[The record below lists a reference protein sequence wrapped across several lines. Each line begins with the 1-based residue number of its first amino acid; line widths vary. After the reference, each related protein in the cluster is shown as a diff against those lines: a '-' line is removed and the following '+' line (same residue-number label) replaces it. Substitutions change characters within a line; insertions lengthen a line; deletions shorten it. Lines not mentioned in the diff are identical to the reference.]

1 MQTQILPALKETIAG
16 AEADTILRQ
25 CVHCGMCNA
34 TCPTYQILGDELD
47 GPRGRIYL
55 IKQVLEGKT
64 VTSKTQTHLDRCL
77 SCRSCETTCPSGVQY
92 HTLLEIGRDIV
103 EQQVG
108 RGILSKLKRSLM
120 KQGLSNP
127 RLFQLALN
135 IGRQT
140 KSVLPK
146 NLAQKIP
153 DRPSTKLLTLP
164 TATHDKK
171 VLMLAGCVQPA
182 LAPEINAAAIR
193 VLDACGVQ
201 TVVLEQAGCC
211 GAVALH
217 LSDAELAREQARRNI
232 DAWWPV
238 FEQGTDAVLMTASG
252 CGLMVKEYERLL
264 REDAHYADKAK
275 QIADKALD
283 LSQYLS
289 SFRTRLIELYGGKIE
304 EKITWHAPCTL
315 QHGMKAGVVVEDLL
329 RDLGAEVKTCG
340 QAHLCCGSAGT
351 YSISQAPISLQLRDQ
366 KLSELERCGGD
377 RIVSANMACQL
388 HLQSGTSTPVQHW
401 IMLIDEVLRASN
413 KSPDSMGITLPEIE
427 A

>member
-34 TCPTYQILGDELD
+34 TCPTYQLLGDELD

-146 NLAQKIP
+146 SLAQKIP
-153 DRPSTKLLTLP
+153 DRPSTELLTLP

-252 CGLMVKEYERLL
+252 CGLMVKEYDRLL
-264 REDAHYADKAK
+264 REDAHYADKAT

-289 SFRTRLIELYGGKIE
+289 SFRTRLIELCGGKIE

-351 YSISQAPISLQLRDQ
+351 YSITQAPISLQLRDQ
-366 KLSELERCGGD
+366 KLSELERCAGD

-413 KSPDSMGITLPEIE
+413 KSPDSMGITLSETE

>member
-34 TCPTYQILGDELD
+34 TCPTYQLLGDELD

-153 DRPSTKLLTLP
+153 DRPSTELLTLP
-164 TATHDKK
+164 TATHGKK

-211 GAVALH
+211 GAIALH

-232 DAWWPV
+232 DAWWSV

-252 CGLMVKEYERLL
+252 CGLMVKEYDRLL

-289 SFRTRLIELYGGKIE
+289 SFRTRLIELCGGKIE

-351 YSISQAPISLQLRDQ
+351 YSITQAPISLQLRDQ
-366 KLSELERCGGD
+366 KLSELERCAGD

-413 KSPDSMGITLPEIE
+413 RSPDSMGITLSETE

>member
-34 TCPTYQILGDELD
+34 TCPTYQLLGDELD

-153 DRPSTKLLTLP
+153 DRPSTELLTLP
-164 TATHDKK
+164 TATHGKK

-211 GAVALH
+211 GAIALH

-252 CGLMVKEYERLL
+252 CGLMVKEYDRLL

-289 SFRTRLIELYGGKIE
+289 SFRTRLIELCGGKIE

-351 YSISQAPISLQLRDQ
+351 YSITQAPISLQLRDQ
-366 KLSELERCGGD
+366 KLSELERCAGD

-413 KSPDSMGITLPEIE
+413 KSPDSMGITLSETE

>member
-1 MQTQILPALKETIAG
+1 MQTQILPALKETITG

-34 TCPTYQILGDELD
+34 TCPTYQLLGDELD

-108 RGILSKLKRSLM
+108 RDILSKLKRSLM

-153 DRPSTKLLTLP
+153 DRPSTELLTLP
-164 TATHDKK
+164 TATHGKK

-211 GAVALH
+211 GAIALH
-217 LSDAELAREQARRNI
+217 LRDAELAREQARRNI

-252 CGLMVKEYERLL
+252 CGLMVKEYDRLL
-264 REDAHYADKAK
+264 REDANYADKAK

-289 SFRTRLIELYGGKIE
+289 SFRTRLIELCGGKIE

-351 YSISQAPISLQLRDQ
+351 YSITQAPISLQLRDQ
-366 KLSELERCGGD
+366 KLSELERCAGD

-401 IMLIDEVLRASN
+401 IMLIDEVLRTAN
-413 KSPDSMGITLPEIE
+413 KSPDSMGITLSETE

>member
-16 AEADTILRQ
+16 AEADAILRQ

-34 TCPTYQILGDELD
+34 TCPTYQLLGDELD

-64 VTSKTQTHLDRCL
+64 ATNKTQSHLDRCL
-77 SCRSCETTCPSGVQY
+77 GCRSCETTCPSGVQY
-92 HTLLEIGRDIV
+92 HRLLEIGRAMV

-108 RGILSKLKRSLM
+108 RSIVSTVKRSIL

-135 IGRQT
+135 VGRQT
-140 KSVLPK
+140 KSILPK
-146 NLAQKIP
+146 SLAQKIP
-153 DRPSTKLLTLP
+153 DRPSAELLTSP
-164 TATHDKK
+164 SATHNKK

-182 LAPEINAAAIR
+182 LAPEITAAAIR

-201 TVVLEQAGCC
+201 TVMVEQAGCC
-211 GAVALH
+211 GAIALH
-217 LSDAELAREQARRNI
+217 LSDAERACEQARRNI
-232 DAWWPV
+232 DAWWP
-238 FEQGTDAVLMTASG
+238 FIAQGVEAILMTASG
-252 CGLMVKEYERLL
+252 CGLMVQEYDQLL
-264 REDAHYADKAK
+264 REDANYADKAK
-275 QIADKALD
+275 LVSQKALD

-289 SFRTRLIELYGGKIE
+289 GFRGRLIELYGGKIE

-340 QAHLCCGSAGT
+340 QAHVCCGSAGT
-351 YSISQAPISLQLRDQ
+351 YSITQAPISLQLRDQ
-366 KLSELERCGGD
+366 KLSDLERCGGD
-377 RIVSANMACQL
+377 RIVSANMACQM

-401 IMLIDEVLRASN
+401 IMLIDEVLRTSN
-413 KSPDSMGITLPEIE
+413 KSSDSMGITLPETE

>member
-34 TCPTYQILGDELD
+34 TCPTYQLLGDELD

-64 VTSKTQTHLDRCL
+64 ATSKTQMHLDRCL

-92 HTLLEIGRDIV
+92 HRLLEIGRDLV

-108 RGILSKLKRSLM
+108 RGVVSTLTRSLL

-146 NLAQKIP
+146 NVAQKIP
-153 DRPSTKLLTLP
+153 AQPSDQLLSSVSTV
-164 TATHDKK
+164 HERK
-171 VLMLAGCVQPA
+171 VLMLAGCVQPG

-201 TVVLEQAGCC
+201 TLVAEQASCC
-211 GAVALH
+211 GAIALH
-217 LSDAELAREQARRNI
+217 LSDAERAQQQARRNI
-232 DAWWPV
+232 GVWWPLL
-238 FEQGTDAVLMTASG
+238 EQGADAIVMTASG
-252 CGLMVKEYERLL
+252 CGLMVKEYAQLL
-264 REDAHYADKAK
+264 CGDAAYADKAK
-275 QIADKALD
+275 LISQKTVD
-283 LSQYLS
+283 LSQYLAG
-289 SFRTRLIELYGGKIE
+289 FRAQLIELFGGKIDQ
-304 EKITWHAPCTL
+304 KITWHAPCTL
-315 QHGMKAGVVVEDLL
+315 QHGMKAGDVAADLL
-329 RDLGAEVKTCG
+329 RDLGTEVKTCA

-351 YSISQAPISLQLRDQ
+351 YSITQAPISMQLRDQ
-366 KLSELERCGGD
+366 KIRDLEQCGGD

-388 HLQSGTSTPVQHW
+388 HLQSATSTPVQHW
-401 IMLIDEVLRASN
+401 IMLIDEVLRRTS
-413 KSPDSMGITLPEIE
+413 
-427 A
+427 

>member
-16 AEADTILRQ
+16 AEADAILRQ

-34 TCPTYQILGDELD
+34 TCPTYQLLGDELD

-64 VTSKTQTHLDRCL
+64 ATNKTQSHLDRCL
-77 SCRSCETTCPSGVQY
+77 GCRSCETTCPSGVQY
-92 HTLLEIGRDIV
+92 HRLLEIGRDMV

-108 RGILSKLKRSLM
+108 RSIVSTVKRSIL

-135 IGRQT
+135 VGRQT
-140 KSVLPK
+140 KSILPK
-146 NLAQKIP
+146 SLAQKIP
-153 DRPSTKLLTLP
+153 DRPSAELLTSP
-164 TATHDKK
+164 SATHNKK

-201 TVVLEQAGCC
+201 TVLVKQVACC

-217 LSDAELAREQARRNI
+217 LSDAERASEQARRNI
-232 DAWWPV
+232 DAWWPLI
-238 FEQGTDAVLMTASG
+238 EQGVEAILMTASG
-252 CGLMVKEYERLL
+252 CGLMVQEYDQLL
-264 REDAHYADKAK
+264 REDANYADKARQVSQK
-275 QIADKALD
+275 SLD

-289 SFRTRLIELYGGKIE
+289 RFRGRLIELCGGKIE

-315 QHGMKAGVVVEDLL
+315 QHGMKAGDVVVGLL
-329 RDLGAEVKTCG
+329 RDLGTEVKTCG

-351 YSISQAPISLQLRDQ
+351 YSITQAPISLQLRDQ
-366 KLSELERCGGD
+366 KLRDLEQCGGD

-388 HLQSGTSTPVQHW
+388 HLQSGTSTPVLHW
-401 IMLIDEVLRASN
+401 IMLIDEVLQAS
-413 KSPDSMGITLPEIE
+413 SISTESTRVITPEPG